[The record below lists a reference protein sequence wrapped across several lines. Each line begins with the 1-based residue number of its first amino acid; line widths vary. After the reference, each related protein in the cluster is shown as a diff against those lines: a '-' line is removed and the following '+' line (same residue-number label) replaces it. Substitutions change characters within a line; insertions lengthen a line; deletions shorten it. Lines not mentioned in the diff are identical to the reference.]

1 MKKLT
6 LIIVTIALLC
16 TLSLALFACNNTN
29 TDNTTESGD
38 VSGEI
43 SGDVSGEVIPDPQT
57 MTLVLLEGDYVEEF
71 TVDLDK
77 LAASA
82 QKSTGLIAVLDYL
95 KQTENLTYST
105 DSTGFLTQVNEIK
118 QEDNKYIYL
127 YTSVAKDENL
137 NQYASSI
144 EYKGKKYPDSGVGAK
159 DMTIE
164 KDCMIIISVIIW

>member
-57 MTLVLLEGDYVEEF
+57 MTLVLLEGGYVEEF

-118 QEDNKYIYL
+118 QEGNKYIYL

-164 KDCMIIISVIIW
+164 KDCVIIISVIIW